1 MKKYWIGF
9 TSLKRNSFAN
19 AIVDWIVAAI
29 PMTQVLRNPV
39 IIGLPFRL
47 FQVLI
52 NDKKLSSFPDN
63 SATFVAVMGAF

>member
-1 MKKYWIGF
+1 MKNNWIGF
-9 TSLKRNSFAN
+9 TSLKRNSFGN

-39 IIGLPFRL
+39 IIGLPFRF

-52 NDKKLSSFPDN
+52 NDKKLSSFPDF